1 MRKWL
6 PFLLIVLLVAC
17 SDEQQQGVFLY
28 KNAYIGDAS
37 AVSAIVKQL
46 ENNEQFMHMELFTTA
61 KPYAVNLQY
70 AHISEQQAMKNATYI
85 FTLVQNVD
93 VVQFTFADEQYEL
106 TRQEIE
112 SVYGLDVRNIHDE
125 QKLQALIEEKL

>member
-1 MRKWL
+1 M
-6 PFLLIVLLVAC
+6 LILLLVAC

-37 AVSAIVKQL
+37 AVSAIVEQL
-46 ENNEQFMHMELFTTA
+46 ENSEQFMQMELFTTA

-70 AHISEQQAMKNATYI
+70 AHISEQQAMRNATYI